1 MKQWQILIVDNHPV
15 SRAGLRLIFESTL
28 DFRVIGDASS
38 GQQAIQFCQES
49 VPDVILMDINM
60 PNGNGIEATEVLH
73 RQFPE
78 IIIIAV
84 SAFRHEE
91 MQQEVMRA
99 GASGYISKET
109 DFADMIKQIEE
120 IIERNAQTTTISS
133 DNPFNLTHTELKV
146 LTLLAKGYDR
156 LQIADYLVISLNTV
170 KMHFRNLYQKLG
182 VANAHDAIKTALEHH
197 LLS

>member
-1 MKQWQILIVDNHPV
+1 MWQILIVDNHPV
-15 SRAGLRLIFESTL
+15 SRAGLRLIFETTP
-28 DFRVIGDASS
+28 DFQVIGDASS
-38 GQQAIQFCQES
+38 GQQAIQFCQEV

-73 RQFPE
+73 RQFPQ

-91 MQQEVMRA
+91 MQQEIMRA
-99 GASGYISKET
+99 GASGYMSKET
-109 DFADMIKQIEE
+109 DFVDMIKQIEE
-120 IIERNAQTTTISS
+120 IIGRNSQATTTSS

-156 LQIADYLVISLNTV
+156 QQIADYLVISLNTV